1 MPAEQ
6 EEPKKVSIGEI
17 ARALGVSKTTVS
29 RALSGKGRISQATR
43 ARVQDYLA
51 SAGAAPAVRTAPQ
64 VRTTHNLTMV
74 IPSHFVH
81 LDLPF
86 LRKSMG
92 GICTTA
98 VQRGYDLLLCYA
110 EGADTRQLERQLS
123 HHKMDGVILS
133 RTIRDDPCIELLR
146 QFRIPF
152 VTIGRTEDPSIPQVD
167 NDQVSASQ
175 EMTRLL
181 LQLGLRRIAL
191 LAGSPLYYVNR
202 DRAKGYMDAMAQWGV
217 QPDPGLIHTGIETD
231 VQRIDAL
238 EAVLERRPDCILC
251 GDDRLA
257 FDVSLELQARQI
269 RVPDQMRVASLYDS
283 ELTAGL
289 NPGISAVQFDAEALG
304 GAACRMLLDLMAGK
318 ESSRQVVMGHQVIL
332 RDSTKMT
339 PGR

>member
-1 MPAEQ
+1 
-6 EEPKKVSIGEI
+6 
-17 ARALGVSKTTVS
+17 
-29 RALSGKGRISQATR
+29 
-43 ARVQDYLA
+43 
-51 SAGAAPAVRTAPQ
+51 
-64 VRTTHNLTMV
+64 MV

-98 VQRGYDLLLCYA
+98 AQRGYDLLLCYA

-123 HHKMDGVILS
+123 RHKMDGVILS
-133 RTIRDDPCIELLR
+133 RTLQDDPCIELLR
-146 QFRIPF
+146 QFRVPF

-202 DRAKGYMDAMAQWGV
+202 DRTKGYMDAMAQWGV